1 MKRRAGACTPVLLA
15 AAVTLAVGVAACAP
29 GTGKDEMQPRPE
41 LLAERKLQTRR
52 FEGISEQKLLAA
64 SIGVLQDLGF
74 TMAVSDVELGLATGV
89 KDRDAK
95 APDQRAGMIVLLILV
110 AISGAQPPAAGDVLK
125 EEQKIRVQLTTRPV
139 PGAVGAWEVRV
150 TFYRLLRQP
159 FVSEAGSLRDP
170 KLYEGFF
177 ELLSRSI
184 FLEAHKL

>member
-1 MKRRAGACTPVLLA
+1 MMRRADACGSTLLA
-15 AAVTLAVGVAACAP
+15 AAVALAAGLAACAT
-29 GTGKDEMQPRPE
+29 GTGKDEMQSRPE
-41 LLAERKLQTRR
+41 LLADRQLQTRR

-64 SIGVLQDLGF
+64 SVGVLQDLGF
-74 TMAVSDVELGLATGV
+74 TMTVSDVELGLATGV

-110 AISGAQPPAAGDVLK
+110 AMAGAQPPPPGEVLK
-125 EEQKIRVQLTTRPV
+125 EEQKIRVLLTTRPV
-139 PGAVGAWEVRV
+139 PGATDTCEVRV
-150 TFYRLLRQP
+150 TFHRFVRQP